1 MFYSNLSFVEIPF
14 MLPYFASPTT
24 LVIPRVQFNV
34 MLYVIIAINK
44 VGMEISSQ
52 EIDRKGFPFSL
63 MRSIMYFEPSTVSNE
78 HRLLFDSKRKWKFTK
93 YRSNKLVGTPIIEQ
107 KK

>member
-1 MFYSNLSFVEIPF
+1 
-14 MLPYFASPTT
+14 
-24 LVIPRVQFNV
+24 

-78 HRLLFDSKRKWKFTK
+78 HRLLFDTKRNG
-93 YRSNKLVGTPIIEQ
+93 SSQNIVQINS
-107 KK
+107 